1 MSRFT
6 GRSALITGGSS
17 GIGKATAARL
27 AAEGARVV
35 INGRN
40 PDRVEAALTELT
52 APDGYHT
59 GYPLGVV
66 PGVSGVVAD
75 ISRSDEAEAL
85 VAQVVERLGRIDILV
100 NSAGIDGAGVNALE
114 LTNEE
119 WQRVLDVNLTG
130 PFLVARAAARNMAEN
145 GGGAIVNVASLNGLE
160 AEPNFAD
167 YNSSKGGLVMLT
179 RSLAIDLVKH
189 NIRVNAVCPGYIL
202 TPMTEEY
209 AADPDVG
216 PAIREAIPMGRFGD
230 PAEVAA
236 AIAFLA
242 SDDASYVTGEVLMVD
257 GGRFAG
263 Q

>member
-1 MSRFT
+1 MTRFA
-6 GRSALITGGSS
+6 GRSALVTGGSG

-27 AAEGARVV
+27 AAEGARVM
-35 INGRN
+35 INGRT
-40 PDRVEAALTELT
+40 PDRVEAALSELS
-52 APDGYHT
+52 APRVIG
-59 GYPLGVV
+59 
-66 PGVSGVVAD
+66 GVVAD
-75 ISRSDEAEAL
+75 ISRSEEAEAL
-85 VAQVVERLGRIDILV
+85 VAQVVERLGRVDILV

-119 WQRVLDVNLTG
+119 WQRVLDANLTG

-179 RSLAIDLVKH
+179 RSLAVDLVKH
-189 NIRVNAVCPGYIL
+189 KIRVNAVCPGYIL
-202 TPMTEEY
+202 TPMTEGC
-209 AADPDVG
+209 ATDPDIG
-216 PAIREAIPMGRFGD
+216 PAIRQAIPMGRFGD

-242 SDDASYVTGEVLMVD
+242 SDDASYITGEVLVVD
-257 GGRFAG
+257 GGRFAS

>member
-1 MSRFT
+1 
-6 GRSALITGGSS
+6 
-17 GIGKATAARL
+17 
-27 AAEGARVV
+27 V

-40 PDRVEAALTELT
+40 PDRVEAALTELS
-52 APDGYHT
+52 A
-59 GYPLGVV
+59 LEAF
-66 PGVSGVVAD
+66 SGVVAD
-75 ISRSDEAEAL
+75 VSRLEEAEAL

-114 LTNEE
+114 LTNEK

-202 TPMTEEY
+202 TRMTEGY
-209 AADPDVG
+209 ANDPDVG
-216 PAIREAIPMGRFGD
+216 PAIRQAIPMRRFGD

-242 SDDASYVTGEVLMVD
+242 SDDASYITGEVLVVD
-257 GGRFAG
+257 GGRFAS

>member
-1 MSRFT
+1 MSRFD

-17 GIGKATAARL
+17 GIGRATAARL
-27 AAEGARVV
+27 ASEGARVV
-35 INGRN
+35 INGRTPN
-40 PDRVEAALTELT
+40 RVEAALSELS
-52 APDGYHT
+52 APD
-59 GYPLGVV
+59 GYPLGV
-66 PGVSGVVAD
+66 SGIAAD
-75 ISRSDEAEAL
+75 ISRPEEAEAL
-85 VAQVVERLGRIDILV
+85 VARVIEQLGRIDILV

-119 WQRVLDVNLTG
+119 WRRVLDVNLTG
-130 PFLVARAAARNMAEN
+130 PFLVARAAARNMVEN
-145 GGGAIVNVASLNGLE
+145 GGGVIVNVASLNGLE

-179 RSLAIDLVKH
+179 RSLAIDLVKR

-209 AADPDVG
+209 ANDPEVG
-216 PAIREAIPMGRFGD
+216 PAIRQAIPMGRFGD

-242 SDDASYVTGEVLMVD
+242 SDDASYITGEALVVD

>member
-1 MSRFT
+1 MTRFG
-6 GRSALITGGSS
+6 GRSALVTGGSS

-27 AAEGARVV
+27 ATEGARVV
-35 INGRN
+35 INGRT
-40 PDRVEAALTELT
+40 PDRLEAALSELST
-52 APDGYHT
+52 TDGYHT
-59 GYPLGVV
+59 QRV

-75 ISRSDEAEAL
+75 ISRSEEAEAL
-85 VAQVVERLGRIDILV
+85 VAQVIERLGRIDIVV

-119 WQRVLDVNLTG
+119 WQRVLDANLTG

-145 GGGAIVNVASLNGLE
+145 GGGVIVNVASLNGLE

-179 RSLAIDLVKH
+179 RSLAVDLVKH

-202 TPMTEEY
+202 TPMTAAY
-209 AADPDVG
+209 ANDPDVG
-216 PAIREAIPMGRFGD
+216 PAIRQAIPMGRFGD

-242 SDDASYVTGEVLMVD
+242 SDDASYVTGEMLVVD
-257 GGRFAG
+257 GGRFAS

>member
-1 MSRFT
+1 MTRF
-6 GRSALITGGSS
+6 GDRSALVTGGSS

-27 AAEGARVV
+27 ATEGARVV
-35 INGRN
+35 INGRT
-40 PDRVEAALTELT
+40 PDRVVAALSELSTTE
-52 APDGYHT
+52 
-59 GYPLGVV
+59 VI
-66 PGVSGVVAD
+66 SGVVAD
-75 ISRSDEAEAL
+75 ISRSEEAEAL
-85 VAQVVERLGRIDILV
+85 VARVIERLGRIDIVV

-119 WQRVLDVNLTG
+119 WQRVLDANLTG

-179 RSLAIDLVKH
+179 RSLAVDLVKY

-202 TPMTEEY
+202 TPMTAAY
-209 AADPDVG
+209 ASDPDVG
-216 PAIREAIPMGRFGD
+216 SAIRQAIPMGRFGD

-242 SDDASYVTGEVLMVD
+242 SDDASYITGEVLVVD
-257 GGRFAG
+257 GGRFAS